1 MPITFLAGIYVAQ
14 ISPTGP
20 AASSNLKE
28 GDIINSIDG
37 LQLSTMNELKEYI
50 YTKRPND
57 TVVLNISRGKVSKE
71 ISIILGKR

>member
-1 MPITFLAGIYVAQ
+1 
-14 ISPTGP
+14 
-20 AASSNLKE
+20 
-28 GDIINSIDG
+28 
-37 LQLSTMNELKEYI
+37 MNELKEYI